1 MGFDETS
8 LNTSDGNRANTTNLV
23 HILEGKTEGFFNR
36 TLRGFNGIDCL
47 QKSLASSLGLGFGVF
62 FHPTLV
68 PWAVAGLIDHVVA
81 VEPRDRNERNGHRV
95 EADLLDEAG
104 GFLDDLVTTLFRPR
118 RSSSVH
124 LIEGND
130 ELLDTEGVGEK
141 SVLASLAVLG
151 DSSFEFTSTG
161 GDDKDSAVSLRGT
174 SDHVLDEVTV
184 TRGVCSK
191 PSVIVPTQKMF
202 SGELYQ

>member
-1 MGFDETS
+1 MITRWG
-8 LNTSDGNRANTTNLV
+8 
-23 HILEGKTEGFFNR
+23 I
-36 TLRGFNGIDCL
+36 NGIDSL
-47 QKSLASSLGLGFGVF
+47 QKSLASSLDMGFGVF

-81 VEPRDRNERNGHRV
+81 VEPRDRNERNGYRV
-95 EADLLDEAG
+95 KADLLDEAG
-104 GFLDDLVTTLFRPR
+104 GFLDDLVITLFVPR

-130 ELLDTEGVGEK
+130 ELLDTKGVGEK

-151 DSSFEFTSTG
+151 DTSFELTSTG

-174 SDHVLDEVTV
+174 SDHVLNEVTV

-191 PSVIVPTQKMF
+191 PSVIVLKGKCF
-202 SGELYQ
+202 FGELYQ